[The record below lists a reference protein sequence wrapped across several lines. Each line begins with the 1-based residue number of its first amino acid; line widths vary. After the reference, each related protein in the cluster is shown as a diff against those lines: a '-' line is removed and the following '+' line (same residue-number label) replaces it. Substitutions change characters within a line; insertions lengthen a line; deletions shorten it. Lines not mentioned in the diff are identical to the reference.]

1 MNKDSKGLNADDRFN
16 LHLSDNAVARE
27 MTKIK
32 KPVIS
37 VEPIPSVALRNE
49 ATLENMKRVTPI
61 KKEYQ
66 SKAQKKSDQK
76 ANGKSPGIQDT
87 ISTDSHLN
95 NEYVSELMQ
104 CLICMNMPVYPK
116 ECSECS
122 KMVCDTCLI
131 KYEKTRG
138 RSMPVCMHCKTT
150 NPKAFR
156 DVQSKL
162 LQDLIDKV

>member
-1 MNKDSKGLNADDRFN
+1 M
-16 LHLSDNAVARE
+16 
-27 MTKIK
+27 
-32 KPVIS
+32 
-37 VEPIPSVALRNE
+37 
-49 ATLENMKRVTPI
+49 
-61 KKEYQ
+61 
-66 SKAQKKSDQK
+66 
-76 ANGKSPGIQDT
+76 
-87 ISTDSHLN
+87 LN
-95 NEYVSELMQ
+95 NEYVSDLMQ

-162 LQDLIDKV
+162 LQDLIDKVHVGHKCTRNGNVDVYTILDLKKHVESGNC